1 MVPQT
6 RLICPYH
13 RRVNRWYE
21 EYLACPQCHESL
33 SLQAGCSSCGFTVP
47 AASPPDL
54 RPQRPISRTLNVHVG
69 GSPAS
74 QLETCRIERPAV
86 TYSGPRALRD
96 SSELFSAVAP
106 WLTPDAKMLDLG
118 CGPRDQAVAAE
129 HYSLRYVGVDYSSP
143 KADLLADA
151 HSIPFADGTFD
162 VVLSYAVL
170 EHLYNPFVAMQEV
183 ARVLRP
189 GGAIVAAVSQG
200 EPFHDSYFHHT
211 GFGVLTVLQEAR
223 LRPVVLWP
231 SHDTLHSLA
240 TMGRYPRVLRLL
252 IEAVHRIGK
261 IGILAPRKFLH
272 WSARERAVDELH
284 RAASICFVAEKPV
297 LLAAGP

>member
-1 MVPQT
+1 M
-6 RLICPYH
+6 
-13 RRVNRWYE
+13 
-21 EYLACPQCHESL
+21 
-33 SLQAGCSSCGFTVP
+33 QAPCSSCGFAVP
-47 AASPPDL
+47 ATWPPDL
-54 RPQRPISRTLNVHVG
+54 RPQRPFSRMLNVHVG
-69 GSPAS
+69 RSPAS

-86 TYSGPRALRD
+86 TYSGPSALRD

-106 WLTPDAKMLDLG
+106 WLQPDAKLLDLG
-118 CGPRDQAVAAE
+118 CGPRDQAVPAE
-129 HYSLRYVGVDYSSP
+129 HYSLRYVGIDYSSP
-143 KADLLADA
+143 QADLLADA

-170 EHLYNPFVAMQEV
+170 EHLYNPFVAVQEV

-189 GGAIVAAVSQG
+189 GGAYVAVVSQG

-211 GFGVLTVLQEAR
+211 AFGVLSVLQEAR

-231 SHDTLHSLA
+231 SYDTLHALA
-240 TMGRYPRVLRLL
+240 TMGRYPRVLRAA

-261 IGILAPRKFLH
+261 IGILAPRKLLH
-272 WSARERAVDELH
+272 WSAREKAVDEVH

-297 LLAAGP
+297 LVA